1 MAKSS
6 PSRNR
11 LKRRASERSSGIWKR
26 RLSAETMHGGRNP
39 GTAAMAM
46 TEDAKTEKYTA
57 GSPCGAYI
65 RQKNAP
71 QDPVPINN
79 MQNASCNDHSN
90 VLESL

>member
-1 MAKSS
+1 M
-6 PSRNR
+6 PNGGSRHA
-11 LKRRASERSSGIWKR
+11 L
-26 RLSAETMHGGRNP
+26 
-39 GTAAMAM
+39 AATIM
-46 TEDAKTEKYTA
+46 TEDAKTERYTA